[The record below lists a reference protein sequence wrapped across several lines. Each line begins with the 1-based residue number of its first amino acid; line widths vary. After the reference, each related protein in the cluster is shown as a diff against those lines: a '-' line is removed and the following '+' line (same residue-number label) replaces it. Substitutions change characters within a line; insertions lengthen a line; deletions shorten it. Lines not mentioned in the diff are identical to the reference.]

1 MKPTRRAIYL
11 LLLLC
16 VVAVVTQSY
25 PIVWTVSGVVF
36 VGLLAADFVW
46 LRDKGNWHIER
57 SMDVNLAVGTP
68 NNVTL
73 SITNLNQ
80 DRLGIDIFDHIPD
93 SFEQLGLPQSC
104 ELQNN
109 ETATITYSIRPR
121 LRGDRNFK
129 YTELRIGSLLGFW
142 RKTQLIA
149 VETKTKIYPNFRSAA
164 HFALLAV
171 DNKLGQMGVKVVQQ
185 RGEGLDFHQLREFRA
200 GDTFRQVD
208 WKATVRRNKLISREF
223 KDERDQQIVF
233 LLDCGRRMRHLEGRS
248 ELLDQA
254 INAMLVLTHIAA
266 KQGDAIGFLTTGG
279 VNRWVKPLKGRQTM
293 NHILEQCYDIHS
305 TNNPSDYLVAATE
318 LLKRQKRRSLIVIL
332 TNTRTEEQDELSRAI
347 SILRKKHLV
356 VLADLQE
363 EVLEQGLRGNIES
376 LEDAHLFHGTLAYLT
391 ERRRSHEQLKHAGA
405 ICFDTQ
411 AKYLA
416 PKLVSEYLS
425 LKHSTML

>member
-1 MKPTRRAIYL
+1 MI
-11 LLLLC
+11 
-16 VVAVVTQSY
+16 
-25 PIVWTVSGVVF
+25 WTVAGVLSL
-36 VGLLAADFVW
+36 GLIIADFIW
-46 LRDKGNWHIER
+46 LRSRGRWQVER

-68 NNVTL
+68 NKVTL
-73 SITNLNQ
+73 AVTNLNT
-80 DRLGIDIFDHIPD
+80 DTLGIDVFDHVPE
-93 SFEQLGLPQSC
+93 SFEQIGLPQSC
-104 ELQNN
+104 VLQSD
-109 ETATITYSIRPR
+109 ETATMSYSIRPR

-129 YTELRIGSLLGFW
+129 TTEIRSGSLLGFW
-142 RKTQLIA
+142 RKTQLLD
-149 VETKTKIYPNFRSAA
+149 VPTKTKVYTNFRSGA
-164 HFALLAV
+164 HFSLLAV

-185 RGEGLDFHQLREFRA
+185 RGEGLDFNQLREYRA

-208 WKATVRRNKLISREF
+208 WKAPVRRNKLISREF
-223 KDERDQQIVF
+223 KDERDQQILF

-266 KQGDAIGFLTTGG
+266 KQGDAVGFLTTGG
-279 VNRWVKPLKGRQTM
+279 VNRWVKPLKGTQTI

-318 LLKRQKRRSLIVIL
+318 LLKRQRRRSLVVIL

-347 SILRKKHLV
+347 SLLRKKHLV

-363 EVLEQGLRGNIES
+363 EVLEQGLRGAIEN
-376 LEDAHLFHGTLAYLT
+376 LEDAHLFHGTLSYLV